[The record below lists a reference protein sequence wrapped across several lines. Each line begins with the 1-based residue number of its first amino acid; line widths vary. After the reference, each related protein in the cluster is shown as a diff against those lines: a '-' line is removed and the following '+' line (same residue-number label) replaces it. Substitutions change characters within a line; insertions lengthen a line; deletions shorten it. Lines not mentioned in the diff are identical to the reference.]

1 VSSPIR
7 AATSTREEFWTL
19 AHLAWP
25 VVLGMLGGQF
35 MSVIDMMM
43 VGRLGE
49 EAIAAVGMGFLWAVP
64 FVMFVRGCIRGQD
77 PLVSQ
82 AFGADDRKAAGR
94 AFARALCLAAVL
106 TVPCMVWHLATE
118 WGLGVLGQPEGMRPM
133 AAEYAYALMWG
144 VPGMMVFYTL
154 RGFLQGLGIMRPA
167 AFVMLACNLLNVPLN
182 LLFMHGGFG
191 FEGLGVV
198 GCGWSTAVCQF
209 AMALLLAW
217 ICRKDLQ
224 SWWPGME
231 GVLQWGPVKKQLS
244 LGIPISLQVCLEVW
258 AFNVSVLIAGWLGTR
273 ALASHMITLN
283 LAAAAFMVPLGISA
297 AATTRV
303 GNLLGAEEPWHR
315 AAWVAVGMGGV
326 VMCGSGLVFFFFPGT
341 LAGLYTSDAQ
351 VLSLAVTL
359 LPIAAAFQITDGV
372 QAVAGGVLRGLAD
385 VRVPAW
391 CLVVSYWIIGLPV
404 GAWWAVDGGMGPAG
418 IWWGLVLALG
428 LTSVAFCGRLAW
440 LQRRGV
446 ARV

>member
-7 AATSTREEFWTL
+7 AASSARGEFWTL
-19 AHLAWP
+19 ARLAWP
-25 VVLGMLGGQF
+25 VVLGMLGGQL

-43 VGRLGE
+43 VGHLGE
-49 EAIAAVGMGFLWAVP
+49 EAIAAVGMGFLWAIP

-82 AFGADDRKAAGR
+82 AFGADDRRGAGL
-94 AFARALCLAAVL
+94 AFARALCLAGVL
-106 TVPCMVWHLATE
+106 TVPCMAWHLATE
-118 WGLGVLGQPEGMRPM
+118 WGLGILGQPEGMRPL
-133 AAEYAYALMWG
+133 AAEYAFALMWG

-167 AFVMLACNLLNVPLN
+167 AFVILGCNLLNVPLN
-182 LLFMHGGFG
+182 WVLMYGALGS
-191 FEGLGVV
+191 EGLGVV
-198 GCGWSTAVCQF
+198 GCGWSTAICQG
-209 AMALLLAW
+209 AMALLLSW
-217 ICRKDLQ
+217 ICRAELR
-224 SWWPGME
+224 SWWPGWE
-231 GVLQWGPVKKQLS
+231 GVLAWGPVRKQLA

-258 AFNVSVLIAGWLGTR
+258 AFNASVLIAGWLGTR
-273 ALASHMITLN
+273 ELAAHMITLN
-283 LAAAAFMVPLGISA
+283 LAAASFMVPLGISA

-303 GNLLGAEEPWHR
+303 GNLLGAQEPWHR
-315 AAWVAVGMGGV
+315 AAWVAVGTGGV
-326 VMCGSGLVFFFFPGT
+326 VMCGSGMVFFFFPGA
-341 LAGLYTSDAQ
+341 LARLYTSDVQ
-351 VLSLAVTL
+351 VLSLAITL

-404 GAWWAVDGGMGPAG
+404 GAWWAIDKGMGPAG

-428 LTSVAFCGRLAW
+428 LTSVAFCVRLGW

-446 ARV
+446 GRV